1 MVRRRSPAAGHTKLR
16 SARVAGF
23 TLTEGIHAGG
33 SSLPWHH
40 HDGPTLCFVLQGAF
54 TETSGG
60 ERLTCTPETLKV
72 MPAGERHCDEFD
84 RGDARGLLVETDA
97 ERAREIRTHAPVLD
111 ERVAFH
117 GGVSAA
123 IARRIYQEFRRM
135 DDAAPLAIEGLVLE
149 LLAAIS
155 RQQKEAL
162 PAGIAPWIGQ
172 ARDLLHADIS
182 SASHP
187 GRAGRCGGGAPGD
200 AGARVPRSFGCTRG
214 RVPAPAP
221 DRAGRRPAGVGR
233 REPLAEIALAAGFAD
248 QSHFSNV
255 FRRRTGMSPSA
266 FRREAAA
273 VARLRPA
280 ASAPAAARTGDR
292 LGVGSSSGSTF
303 R

>member
-60 ERLTCTPETLKV
+60 ERLTCMPETLKV

-97 ERAREIRTHAPVLD
+97 ERAREIRGRAPVLD
-111 ERVAFH
+111 ERVALH

-162 PAGIAPWIGQ
+162 PSGIASWIGQ
-172 ARDLLHADIS
+172 VRDLLHADIS
-182 SASHP
+182 SRPTLAELADAVGVHPVTLARSFRKAFGCSVGEYLRRLRIERASDQLVS
-187 GRAGRCGGGAPGD
+187 GD
-200 AGARVPRSFGCTRG
+200 AR
-214 RVPAPAP
+214 
-221 DRAGRRPAGVGR
+221 
-233 REPLAEIALAAGFAD
+233 LAEIALAAGFAD

-266 FRREAAA
+266 FRREA
-273 VARLRPA
+273 RGR
-280 ASAPAAARTGDR
+280 
-292 LGVGSSSGSTF
+292 
-303 R
+303 